1 MCLFIKRVFRVLN
14 VSSESTPVSLGREK
28 YVHPLDPLDLSHN
41 SLALS
46 ECRNQTNKFKQNT
59 HLPSRISLQRMPVCH
74 CAVAG
79 CGAQGGR
86 SVDLRTLKN
95 HTSTDQTNRYQRAYE
110 AYKRAVNDEEERIAT
125 YFASLALSD
134 DSKSFESPSLSGNRM
149 WHREVVPSR
158 NNLNS
163 FSERSTAHQLT
174 NSERVLQRLNEID
187 AAVDVVRKDMTQLL
201 AVIDDNGSTAKPSAS
216 IKGLLAKL
224 KQLDDDL
231 QRVVIKNLKK
241 STITDFRQSIGDKL
255 SDAHVTL
262 CTTLEGHKAVKQ
274 ARRNES
280 VNPTNLPTYQS
291 GTIFSSLRSIILI
304 LQLADHFFRPILPN
318 VDPVLQISYFLAVAC
333 YVVFHIG
340 RRGCNFILS
349 TVSYIAH
356 VSALPGGISNHLSQH
371 DQKMLSDFVSDVR
384 IPADHFNIEGK
395 YTIYAICP
403 NSECHRS
410 HKPTFLPDNPI
421 PQYPSR
427 CNHSH
432 FPGEVCDEIL
442 LRVKKVGSHTI
453 SIPIKSFVYFNF
465 KDWLANLLSC
475 PGLEERMD
483 KAWKN
488 RIQDN
493 EQEMCDIFD
502 GSILQNFMGADG
514 KRFGANTTVGQYVF
528 SLNVDFF
535 NPNGNKAAG
544 KSYSCGIVAMVCLN
558 LPPDLRYQPEN
569 MYLAGIIPGRAEP
582 PTTCINNYICP
593 LVDDLLDFWSP
604 GVHFSRTYGFRR
616 GRTVFCALAA
626 VVCDLP
632 ASRKVAGFA
641 SHSHKFFC
649 SLCYCTREKDSE
661 GCGRTDYDSWRRRG
675 NTDSREYAERW
686 RNAPNANTAS
696 AVFDESGLRW
706 SELLRLPY
714 FDPSRFVVLDAMH
727 NLFLGLL
734 HFHFCDLLGYR
745 APVKQKAAEPT
756 ISLNLSDEWKEYEE
770 GEQKSFKKIL
780 RYLES
785 PMANE
790 LETNRE
796 LWHSRFMTCHVRS
809 LSFVCKD
816 LKLISPSVEGTKL
829 LKKDYVNILINWV

>member
-1 MCLFIKRVFRVLN
+1 
-14 VSSESTPVSLGREK
+14 
-28 YVHPLDPLDLSHN
+28 
-41 SLALS
+41 
-46 ECRNQTNKFKQNT
+46 
-59 HLPSRISLQRMPVCH
+59 MPICH
-74 CAVAG
+74 CAAAG
-79 CGAQGGR
+79 CGARGGR
-86 SVDLRTLKN
+86 SVDPRTLKN
-95 HTSTDQTNRYQRAYE
+95 HTSTDQTIRYQRAYE
-110 AYKRAVNDEEERIAT
+110 AYQQALNDQEERIAT
-125 YFASLALSD
+125 YFTSLALSD
-134 DSKSFESPSLSGNRM
+134 DSKSFESQSLSGNHM
-149 WHREVVPSR
+149 WHGEVAPSR
-158 NNLNS
+158 NNLDS
-163 FSERSTAHQLT
+163 CSEQSTTRQLT

-187 AAVDVVRKDMTQLL
+187 AAVDVVIKDMTQLL
-201 AVIDDNGSTAKPSAS
+201 AVIDDDGSTSKSSAL
-216 IKGLLAKL
+216 IKGLLARI

-231 QRVVIKNLKK
+231 QRAVVKSFKK
-241 STITDFRQSIGDKL
+241 SIITDFRQSIGHKL
-255 SDAHVTL
+255 SDAHATL
-262 CTTLEGHKAVKQ
+262 CTALEGCKAMKQ

-291 GTIFSSLRSIILI
+291 GTISASLGSIILI

-318 VDPVLQISYFLAVAC
+318 VDPALQISYFLAVAC

-356 VSALPGGISNHLSQH
+356 ITALRGGTSNHLSQH
-371 DQKMLSDFVSDVR
+371 DQKLLSDFVSDVR
-384 IPADHFNIEGK
+384 IPADHFNLEGK

-427 CNHSH
+427 CNHSP

-453 SIPIKSFVYFNF
+453 SVPIKSFAYFDF
-465 KDWLANLLSC
+465 KDWLANLLSH
-475 PGLEERMD
+475 PGLEEKMD
-483 KAWKN
+483 NAWKN
-488 RIQDN
+488 RIQNN
-493 EQEMCDIFD
+493 EQEMHDIFD

-514 KRFGANTTVGQYVF
+514 ERFGANTTVGQYVF

-569 MYLAGIIPGRAEP
+569 MYLAGLIPGRTEP
-582 PTTCINNYICP
+582 PTACINNYIRP

-604 GVHFSRTYGFRR
+604 GVHFSRTNEFRR

-641 SHSHKFFC
+641 AHSHKFFC
-649 SLCYCTREKDSE
+649 SLCYCTQEKGSKGCGRTDYDS

-675 NTDSREYAERW
+675 NADSREYAERW
-686 RNAPNANTAS
+686 RNAPNADTAN
-696 AVFDESGLRW
+696 AVFDESGVRW

-727 NLFLGLL
+727 NLFLGLI

-745 APVKQKAAEPT
+745 APVKQKKQKTAEPT
-756 ISLNLSDEWKEYEE
+756 LSLNLKLSDEWKEYDE
-770 GEQKSFKKIL
+770 GEQKTFKKIL
-780 RYLES
+780 SYLES
-785 PMANE
+785 PIANE

-796 LWHSRFMTCHVRS
+796 LWHSRFMTCHARS

-816 LKLISPSVEGTKL
+816 LKLISPSVKNTKL
-829 LKKDYVNILINWV
+829 LKKDYVNILINWVCIPKHATLRLSTNSANFRGKHFLTQ